1 MSDPLA
7 RYHRQMILP
16 HIGEVGQAR
25 LSSAHA
31 LLVGCGAL
39 GTVIADA
46 LVRAGVG
53 RLTIV
58 DRDVVELTNL
68 QRQVLFDEADARE
81 GVPKAEAAAARL
93 RRINSQV
100 EIVSRIADVTARNVE
115 QLMGVADGGGHK
127 VGVIVDGTDNF
138 QTRYLLNDAAVKH
151 GTPMVY
157 GGAVGTA
164 GMTMTIRPGVTACL
178 RCVFPE
184 APPSGS
190 VATCDTA
197 GVLGPAVGVIA
208 QMQAAEVIKVLSG
221 HAEACSRTLREVD
234 VWSGRLRALEIGG
247 PTSECSSCALRRF
260 EYLDVRH
267 TDDTTSLCGADAVQV
282 APPGNGASID
292 LNALAARL
300 ANHGTFTVT
309 RFLVRGVLS
318 GEAGRGN
325 GKAVELTVFRDGR
338 AIIKG
343 VQDSAAARTLY
354 ARYVGS

>member
-1 MSDPLA
+1 MSEPLA

-16 HIGEVGQAR
+16 QIGEVGQAR

-53 RLTIV
+53 RLTIA

-68 QRQVLFDEADARE
+68 QRQVLFDESDARE
-81 GVPKAEAAAARL
+81 GLPKAEAAAVRL

-100 EIVSRIADVTARNVE
+100 EIVPEVADVTARNVE
-115 QLMGVADGGGHK
+115 RLMGVADGAENGI
-127 VGVIVDGTDNF
+127 GVIVDGTDNF

-151 GTPMVY
+151 GVPMVY

-164 GMTMTIRPGVTACL
+164 GMTMTIRPGVTSCL
-178 RCVFPE
+178 RCIFPE
-184 APPSGS
+184 APPPGS

-208 QMQAAEVIKVLSG
+208 LMQATEAIKVLAG
-221 HAEACSRTLREVD
+221 KADACTRTLREVD

-247 PTSECSSCALRRF
+247 PATECPCCAQRRF
-260 EYLDVRH
+260 EYLDARH

-282 APPGNGASID
+282 APPGYGVSVD
-292 LNALAARL
+292 LDALAARL
-300 ANHGTFTVT
+300 AKHGPFTAT

-318 GEAGRGN
+318 GEIGRGN